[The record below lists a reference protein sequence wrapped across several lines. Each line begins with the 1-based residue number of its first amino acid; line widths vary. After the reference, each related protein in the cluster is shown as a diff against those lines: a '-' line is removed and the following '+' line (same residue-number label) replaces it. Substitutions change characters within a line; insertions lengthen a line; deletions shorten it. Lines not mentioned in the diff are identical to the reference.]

1 MKNIIK
7 ELMPTST
14 CKKRCKG
21 TLKRMKVLCIGNSI
35 TIHEKCRY
43 WWDKRGMCATTREN
57 DYIHQLLELLGS
69 KMNIVI
75 KAVNFSIWEMMAN
88 DRAEVMPLIRRHL
101 TTGFDL
107 VATQLGEN
115 VKDQTTFEDDFLELL
130 EYIRKKSYK
139 AKILIIGNIWEN
151 KELEEKKKNVAEK
164 AGVIYISLQELWA
177 TEYQAGMGISVQGDD
192 GCWKTV
198 EHQGVAKHPGDKAM
212 RIIAERIK
220 ESLD

>member
-1 MKNIIK
+1 
-7 ELMPTST
+7 
-14 CKKRCKG
+14 
-21 TLKRMKVLCIGNSI
+21 
-35 TIHEKCRY
+35 
-43 WWDKRGMCATTREN
+43 MCATTLES

-88 DRAEVMPLIRRHL
+88 DRAEVMPLIRSHL

-107 VATQLGEN
+107 VAIQLGEN

>member
-7 ELMPTST
+7 ELMPTSM
-14 CKKRCKG
+14 CKRRCKG
-21 TLKRMKVLCIGNSI
+21 TLKRMRVLCIGNSI
-35 TIHEKCRY
+35 TVHEKCRY
-43 WWDKRGMCATTREN
+43 WWDKRGMCATMREN
-57 DYIHQLLELLGS
+57 DYIHQLLDLLGS
-69 KMNIVI
+69 KMNIFI
-75 KAVNFSIWEMMAN
+75 KAVIFSVWAVMAN
-88 DRAEVMPLIRRHL
+88 DRAEVMPLIRSHL
-101 TTGFDL
+101 TTGLDL
-107 VATQLGEN
+107 VAIQLGEN

-130 EYIRKKSYK
+130 EYIRKKAYK

-151 KELEEKKKNVAEK
+151 KELEEKKKMVAEK
-164 AGVIYISLQELWA
+164 AGAIYIPLLELWA

-192 GCWKTV
+192 GCWQIV